1 MILSGEIKS
10 TIGAAA
16 PAVAITAITETTMIA
31 AVKMLALSASG
42 SKLAWFT
49 NLVPADPSDSSARR
63 GGKVRDSGYGNWV
76 VYAA

>member
-1 MILSGEIKS
+1 MLKLASHGHLSSWAFMILSGEIKS

-49 NLVPADPSDSSARR
+49 NLVRRSLRLVSASRR
-63 GGKVRDSGYGNWV
+63 
-76 VYAA
+76 

>member
-49 NLVPADPSDSSARR
+49 NLVRRSLRLVSASRR
-63 GGKVRDSGYGNWV
+63 
-76 VYAA
+76 